1 MGWIEGSYTL
11 FLNAGAGIDMT
22 TVVHHTLCRRF
33 EIDSCS
39 SVMIAY
45 GIEPRRAAVLVV
57 F

>member
-45 GIEPRRAAVLVV
+45 GIEPRLAAVLVV